1 MVRHGE
7 VLVPQLDPKWLQLF
21 LLLHDGGSVTR
32 AAEQLG
38 QSQPTVSIWLRQLR
52 DVLGDPLFIRTAQG
66 MRPTPRAE
74 ALVAP
79 VRQVLDGLR
88 EIAAPPEAFD
98 PLVTTRCFR
107 ICMTDASHI
116 TLLPA
121 ILARLRTCAPQARL
135 EVARIGPETGD
146 RLLSGEADI
155 ALGLV
160 PELEAGFYQQALYDQ
175 EWVCLV
181 NTAHPRIGEHLTL
194 EDYAREGHVG
204 VISGTGHR
212 LQQDALHRARITRR
226 MVLEIP
232 GFLGLGAIIATTDL
246 IVTLPRHIGT
256 TLAGLNGL
264 RLLPCPLAVEGFSV
278 KLHWHARF
286 HHEPANQWLRSQC
299 AALFRRRLDELSPL
313 PPDQATPSS

>member
-1 MVRHGE
+1 MRHGE
-7 VLVPQLDPKWLQLF
+7 VPVPPLDPKWLQLF
-21 LLLHDGGSVTR
+21 LLLHEGGSVTR

-52 DVLGDPLFIRTAQG
+52 DVLGDPLFIRTSQG

-79 VRQVLDGLR
+79 IRQVLDGLR
-88 EIAAPPEAFD
+88 EIAAPPPAFD
-98 PLVTTRCFR
+98 PSVTTRCFR

-121 ILARLRTCAPQARL
+121 ILAKLRISAPQARL
-135 EVARIGPETGD
+135 EVDRIGPETGE
-146 RLLSGEADI
+146 RLLSGEADV

-181 NTAHPRIGEHLTL
+181 NKSHPRIGKVLTL
-194 EDYAREGHVG
+194 EAYAREGHVG

-212 LQQDALHRARITRR
+212 LQQDALQRARITRR

-246 IVTLPRHIGT
+246 IVTLPRHIGM

-264 RLLPCPLAVEGFSV
+264 RLLPCPLPVEGFSV

-286 HHEPANQWLRSQC
+286 HHEPANQWLRGLC
-299 AALFRRRLDELSPL
+299 AALFKRRVDELSPY
-313 PPDQATPSS
+313 PPNQATAPD

>member
-1 MVRHGE
+1 MRNGE

-21 LLLHDGGSVTR
+21 LLLHEGGSVTR

-52 DVLGDPLFIRTAQG
+52 EALGDPLFIRTAQG

-74 ALVAP
+74 ALLAP
-79 VRQVLDGLR
+79 IRQVLDGLR
-88 EIAAPPEAFD
+88 EIASPPQAFD
-98 PLVTTRCFR
+98 PLATTRCFR

-121 ILARLRTCAPQARL
+121 ILARLRASAPQARL
-135 EVARIGPETGD
+135 AVARIGPETGE

-160 PELEAGFYQQALYDQ
+160 PELEAGFFQQALYDQ
-175 EWVCLV
+175 DWVCLV
-181 NTAHPRIGEHLTL
+181 NAQHPRIADTLSL

-212 LQQDALHRARITRR
+212 LQQDALQRHRIARR

-264 RLLPCPLAVEGFSV
+264 RLLPCPLSVEGFSV

-286 HHEPANQWLRSQC
+286 HHEPANQWLRGQC
-299 AALFRRRLDELSPL
+299 AALFRRRSD
-313 PPDQATPSS
+313 DQAPFPPSQVVHFG